1 MASRVVCNCGHMLR
15 KNLGEGH
22 GLHLLVPEE
31 LTERPL
37 DTTFGYRITAM
48 IRQSALV
55 ITSPMCEGLTVEL
68 PDGSYRSYALLK
80 EAPHT
85 D

>member
-1 MASRVVCNCGHMLR
+1 MASRVVCKCGHMLR

-31 LTERPL
+31 LTERPI
-37 DTTFGYRITAM
+37 DTTFDDRMSAM
-48 IRQSALV
+48 IWQSAV
-55 ITSPMCEGLTVEL
+55 MITCPMCEGLTVEL

-80 EAPHT
+80 DDPHP